1 MAMVVVKKEV
11 RAHIV
16 GVARKIFTRYGFRK
30 TTMEQ
35 IAASSQKGK
44 SSIYY
49 YFRSKEE
56 IFRAVVEKEAEE
68 LKQKLDRTIRKDDLP
83 IDKLRTYILFRLH
96 HVRSV
101 ENFYAAL
108 NDEYLS
114 HMDFILDIRR
124 GIDME
129 ERQMVTEILEEGMRD
144 GTFQLTSSE
153 IGAIAITTMMKGLEL
168 PLLLSDEHKKD
179 RQELFEDLIRVLL
192 YGIVKR

>member
-1 MAMVVVKKEV
+1 MVVVKEEV

-49 YFRSKEE
+49 YFKSKEE

-68 LKQKLDRTIRKDDLP
+68 LKQKLDRTIRVDDAP

-124 GIDME
+124 SIDME
-129 ERQMVTEILEEGMRD
+129 ERQMVTEILEEGMGD
-144 GTFQLTSSE
+144 GSFQLTSSE

-179 RQELFEDLIRVLL
+179 RQELLEDLIRILL
-192 YGIVKR
+192 YGIIKR

>member
-1 MAMVVVKKEV
+1 MVVIKKEV

-49 YFRSKEE
+49 YFKSKEE

-68 LKQKLDRTIRKDDLP
+68 LKQKLDRTIRVDDVP
-83 IDKLRTYILFRLH
+83 IDKLKTYILFRLH
-96 HVRSV
+96 HVRTV

-124 GIDME
+124 SIDME

-144 GTFQLTSSE
+144 GSFQLTSSE

-168 PLLLSDEHKKD
+168 PLLLSDAHKTD
-179 RQELFEDLIRVLL
+179 RQELLEDMIRVLL